1 MCVCTHECV
10 CAHVH
15 VRERERERERE
26 TQLVDMLKQIQLL
39 WDVTLCQLVNITQPN
54 PKASI
59 FATRMEKSNSAAFCY
74 FVLQYFH
81 LLSQCSELCSH
92 NFFMLHRSKCL
103 FLCLLSAVSDF
114 LMADW
119 MEQHIS
125 I

>member
-1 MCVCTHECV
+1 MCAR
-10 CAHVH
+10 AHVH
-15 VRERERERERE
+15 VRERGRERE
-26 TQLVDMLKQIQLL
+26 TQLVDILEQIQLL

-74 FVLQYFH
+74 FVLQYCH

-92 NFFMLHRSKCL
+92 NFFMLPHSKCL
-103 FLCLLSAVSDF
+103 FLCMLSAVSDF